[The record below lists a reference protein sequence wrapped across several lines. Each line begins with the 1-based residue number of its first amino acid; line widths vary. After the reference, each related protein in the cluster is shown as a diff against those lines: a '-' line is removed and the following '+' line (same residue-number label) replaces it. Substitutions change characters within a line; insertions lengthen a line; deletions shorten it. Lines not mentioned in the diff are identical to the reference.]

1 MFREHSGRTND
12 MDTIKYA
19 TFRYDTVEVEN
30 WLYTGQRSAERRAFS
45 PSIPVSSHKEC
56 WQSSFSRQREQK
68 PF

>member
-45 PSIPVSSHKEC
+45 PGISSHKEC